1 MGNIMPQ
8 PHLTLSGLDRLRSR
22 SFRFL
27 SLARKGAKL
36 GHMLL
41 LSTNRTQC
49 GEYNGTLT
57 HLTLCDL
64 DRSNLKSVRF

>member
-1 MGNIMPQ
+1 MGNIMAKL
-8 PHLTLSGLDRLRSR
+8 HLTLSSLHRLRSR

-27 SLARKGAKL
+27 GIAHKGAKL

-41 LSTNRTQC
+41 LSTNRTQH

-57 HLTLCDL
+57 IDL
-64 DRSNLKSVRF
+64 E